1 MYRGKVFG
9 GILIAAMILAPQYL
23 SAESGTNAAAAKQS
37 VTDKKASDKNS
48 SIGTKNGAKDAIKK
62 SLINRGVSAK
72 SITKEKL
79 NHAMRAQEDAELNFD
94 LLTALELLH
103 KDPVASM
110 FLYEKAYNKTGSSVY
125 LLEALKTAFAIKDR
139 KNTARYLKL
148 GEKSLNSDSEYLR
161 VKIGYYLGIKDNLN
175 ANTAALKLV
184 TVDPVSRSYA
194 ILAAT
199 YYAMENFTL
208 AKTYFEKAYEL
219 DKTDENLIRLC
230 DVLLNKLDDSDGA
243 IRIIETHR
251 RIYGCA
257 QGMACELLADV
268 YRANKRYLDVAKID
282 EALYEAKGDNKFLD
296 DMIAIYYYSNDFDKI
311 IELLKKYD
319 YKRELLID
327 AYAHK
332 KDYKTAIKM
341 ARDEFM
347 KTKNY
352 DFLAIEAIYEYE
364 SAGKNVD
371 AKTLSSV
378 VAKFE
383 NIAPQLKDP
392 VHLNYYGYILIDHD
406 LDVRKGIEL
415 VRRALQKDPDSPYYL
430 DSLAWGYYKL
440 GECDKAK
447 NEMAKIKDSEFF
459 NSPEGKEHLEAIDA
473 CAAGTGVA
481 PQNSISQNPAT
492 IKGSA
497 PKDQAPQSPATKTP
511 APDSIK
517 STTPEN
523 SALDSARSSS
533 AATRDLTPKDSALQ
547 NSAGSANSAVQNQ
560 APNSA
565 ASENFATPINS
576 ATQNSASSRQN
587 SISRQDFMPEQNSTS
602 KEPTGSKIQTPR
614 Q

>member
-1 MYRGKVFG
+1 MYRSKVLS

-37 VTDKKASDKNS
+37 VTDKKASDRNS

-148 GEKSLNSDSEYLR
+148 GEKSLSSDSEYLR

-319 YKRELLID
+319 YKCELLID

-364 SAGKNVD
+364 SAGKSVD

-447 NEMAKIKDSEFF
+447 NEMAKIKDAEFF

-492 IKGSA
+492 IKGST
-497 PKDQAPQSPATKTP
+497 PKDQAPQSPAIKTP
-511 APDSIK
+511 SPNSIK
-517 STTPEN
+517 STAPE
-523 SALDSARSSS
+523 SSVLDSALPSS
-533 AATRDLTPKDSALQ
+533 AATRDLTPKDSASQ
-547 NSAGSANSAVQNQ
+547 NSAGSANSAIQNQ
-560 APNSA
+560 TPNSA

-576 ATQNSASSRQN
+576 ASSRQN
-587 SISRQDFMPEQNSTS
+587 SVSRQDFMPEQNSTS
-602 KEPTGSKIQTPR
+602 KEPTGSKIQTPK

>member
-1 MYRGKVFG
+1 
-9 GILIAAMILAPQYL
+9 
-23 SAESGTNAAAAKQS
+23 
-37 VTDKKASDKNS
+37 
-48 SIGTKNGAKDAIKK
+48 
-62 SLINRGVSAK
+62 
-72 SITKEKL
+72 
-79 NHAMRAQEDAELNFD
+79 
-94 LLTALELLH
+94 
-103 KDPVASM
+103 
-110 FLYEKAYNKTGSSVY
+110 
-125 LLEALKTAFAIKDR
+125 
-139 KNTARYLKL
+139 
-148 GEKSLNSDSEYLR
+148 
-161 VKIGYYLGIKDNLN
+161 
-175 ANTAALKLV
+175 
-184 TVDPVSRSYA
+184 
-194 ILAAT
+194 
-199 YYAMENFTL
+199 MENFTL

-282 EALYEAKGDNKFLD
+282 EALCEAKGDNKFLD

-447 NEMAKIKDSEFF
+447 NEMAKIKDAEFF

-497 PKDQAPQSPATKTP
+497 PKDQAPQSPAIKTP
-511 APDSIK
+511 SPNSIK
-517 STTPEN
+517 STAPES
-523 SALDSARSSS
+523 SALDSARPSPTTTQNLS
-533 AATRDLTPKDSALQ
+533 PKDSASQ

-560 APNSA
+560 TPNSA
-565 ASENFATPINS
+565 ASENFATSINS
-576 ATQNSASSRQN
+576 AAQNSASSRQN
-587 SISRQDFMPEQNSTS
+587 SVSRQDFMPEQNSTS
-602 KEPTGSKIQTPR
+602 KEPTGSKIQTPK

>member
-1 MYRGKVFG
+1 
-9 GILIAAMILAPQYL
+9 
-23 SAESGTNAAAAKQS
+23 
-37 VTDKKASDKNS
+37 
-48 SIGTKNGAKDAIKK
+48 
-62 SLINRGVSAK
+62 
-72 SITKEKL
+72 
-79 NHAMRAQEDAELNFD
+79 MRAQEDAELNFD

-148 GEKSLNSDSEYLR
+148 GEKSLSSDSEYLR

-230 DVLLNKLDDSDGA
+230 DVLLNKLNDSDGA

-268 YRANKRYLDVAKID
+268 YRANKRYLDVAKVD

-447 NEMAKIKDSEFF
+447 NEMAKIKDAEFF

-481 PQNSISQNPAT
+481 PQNSISQNPAM

-497 PKDQAPQSPATKTP
+497 PKDQAPQSPAIKTP
-511 APDSIK
+511 APNSIK
-517 STTPEN
+517 STAPE
-523 SALDSARSSS
+523 SSVLDSARPSS
-533 AATRDLTPKDSALQ
+533 AATRDLTPKDSASQ
-547 NSAGSANSAVQNQ
+547 NSAGSANFAIQNQ
-560 APNSA
+560 TPNSA

-576 ATQNSASSRQN
+576 ASQHSASSRQN
-587 SISRQDFMPEQNSTS
+587 SVSRHDFMPEQNSTS
-602 KEPTGSKIQTPR
+602 KEPTGSKIQTPK

>member
-1 MYRGKVFG
+1 MYRSKVLS

-23 SAESGTNAAAAKQS
+23 SAESGTNAVAAKQS
-37 VTDKKASDKNS
+37 VTNKKASDRNS
-48 SIGTKNGAKDAIKK
+48 SIGTKKGAKDAIKK

-447 NEMAKIKDSEFF
+447 NEMAKIKDAEFF

-473 CAAGTGVA
+473 CAAGTGD
-481 PQNSISQNPAT
+481 SISQNPAT
-492 IKGSA
+492 IKGST
-497 PKDQAPQSPATKTP
+497 PKDQAPQSPAIKTP
-511 APDSIK
+511 SPNSIK
-517 STTPEN
+517 STAPE
-523 SALDSARSSS
+523 SSVLDSALPSS
-533 AATRDLTPKDSALQ
+533 AATRDLTPKDSASQ
-547 NSAGSANSAVQNQ
+547 NSAGSANSAIQNQ
-560 APNSA
+560 TPNSA

-576 ATQNSASSRQN
+576 ASSRQN
-587 SISRQDFMPEQNSTS
+587 SVSRQDFMPEQNSTS
-602 KEPTGSKIQTPR
+602 KKPTGSKIQTPK

>member
-1 MYRGKVFG
+1 
-9 GILIAAMILAPQYL
+9 
-23 SAESGTNAAAAKQS
+23 
-37 VTDKKASDKNS
+37 
-48 SIGTKNGAKDAIKK
+48 
-62 SLINRGVSAK
+62 
-72 SITKEKL
+72 
-79 NHAMRAQEDAELNFD
+79 
-94 LLTALELLH
+94 
-103 KDPVASM
+103 M

-148 GEKSLNSDSEYLR
+148 GEKSLSSDSEYLR

-447 NEMAKIKDSEFF
+447 NEMAKIKDAEFF

-497 PKDQAPQSPATKTP
+497 PKDQAPQSPAIKTP
-511 APDSIK
+511 TSDSIK
-517 STTPEN
+517 STTPES
-523 SALDSARSSS
+523 SALDSARPSP
-533 AATRDLTPKDSALQ
+533 AAARDLTPKDSASQ
-547 NSAGSANSAVQNQ
+547 NSAGSANSAT
-560 APNSA
+560 
-565 ASENFATPINS
+565 SENFAMPINS

-587 SISRQDFMPEQNSTS
+587 SVSSQDFMPEQNSTS
-602 KEPTGSKIQTPR
+602 KEPAGSKIQTPR